1 MLLEDL
7 QVVVKVAEFR
17 SISAAATRLDMP
29 TPTEL
34 WLVCPGRQSI
44 TPAARLL
51 RDAFKN
57 KSTGILNQLIE
68 KGILDD
74 SVVTQGSSDVSQNH
88 GIQV

>member
-17 SISAAATRLDMP
+17 SITAAATRLDMP

-34 WLVCPGRQSI
+34 WLVCPSRQSI